1 MNDDEL
7 ELAEQKRNLE
17 KTIRFHEDGLAQYRQ
32 VMSISAQYLVSETI
46 KYLKELQ
53 EVKYERF

>member
-1 MNDDEL
+1 
-7 ELAEQKRNLE
+7 
-17 KTIRFHEDGLAQYRQ
+17 
-32 VMSISAQYLVSETI
+32 MSISAQYLVSETI